1 MSLQNYNRTTWE
13 NSPSEQT
20 PLNADNLNHIEDGI
34 EHVTEAVQTLERTVP
49 AKASDHDS
57 DNGYCTPQQVQ
68 EIVAGYLLDGKIWI
82 ENGKLCFTG
91 TEGTD
96 WTVVRKGVVE

>member
-34 EHVTEAVQTLERTVP
+34 ERVTEAVQALETAVP
-49 AKASDHDS
+49 AKASDLDS
-57 DNGYCTPQQVQ
+57 DIGYCTPRQVQ
-68 EIVAGYLLDGKIWI
+68 EVFVNYLLDGKIWI
-82 ENGKLCFTG
+82 DDGKLCFTDMIG
-91 TEGTD
+91 QD
-96 WTVVRKGVVE
+96 WIVYKKGDVR

>member
-20 PLNADNLNHIEDGI
+20 PLNADNLNNIEGGI
-34 EHVTEAVQTLERTVP
+34 ERATGAVQTLERKVP
-49 AKASDHDS
+49 AKASDLDS
-57 DNGYCTPQQVQ
+57 DSGYCTPQQVQ
-68 EIVAGYLLDGKIWI
+68 EIVACYLLDGKIWI
-82 ENGKLCFTG
+82 ENGKLCFTD

-96 WTVVRKGVVE
+96 WTVVRKGLVE